1 MTKLTNR
8 TALEAAITA
17 LSAYESN
24 FHYAGEEAEFTPAE
38 VIEKLNGM
46 ITQLDKK
53 AAAPKKPNST
63 QVANAVLMDEIAD
76 TLDHN
81 TDYTV
86 SAIIKAVPT
95 CNLLSNQ
102 KVSAVANGMVKLGRM
117 TKTAIKGV
125 TYFRLVDGE

>member
-8 TALEAAITA
+8 TALEAAITV
-17 LSAYESN
+17 LSTYESN
-24 FHYAGEEAEFTPAE
+24 FHYAGDEAEFTPAE
-38 VIEKLNGM
+38 VIEKLTGM
-46 ITQLDKK
+46 IAQLDKK
-53 AAAPKKPNST
+53 ASTPKKPSST

-86 SAIIKAVPT
+86 SAIIKAVPS

-102 KVSAVANGMVKLGRM
+102 KVSAVANGMVKLNRM
-117 TKTAIKGV
+117 TKTTIKGV